1 MTSTTRL
8 VDTGWLDEHLE
19 GPELLVCDCR
29 FAGTR
34 EASEATYLDGHIPGA
49 IHLYWLDA
57 LCTADT
63 TVTTFL
69 PTPAEVRRTL
79 GGLGIT
85 DGTYVVGYAEA
96 GSPYASRLWHVL
108 QHFGHER
115 VALLDGGIDKWLAE
129 GRPVGRERVSAAAAG
144 FHSSTVNGTTTAGE
158 LQRRLDDPELKI
170 VDVRSPA
177 EYDGSDRRA
186 ARGGHIPGALLLPWQ
201 DDLRPDGTLRSPAE
215 IRARAEAQGIFHEH
229 EVVTYCQGG
238 VRAAHSAFALSRA
251 GYPNVRVYDGS
262 WAEWGNSPHL
272 PAETTPELAAIS
284 VGAIPHPGNDPTAAT
299 SPPRI
304 RAMKYAPSD
313 PGGMTSS
320 NSQPNTPL

>member
-1 MTSTTRL
+1 MTLSTRL
-8 VDTGWLDEHLE
+8 VETAWVDEHLE
-19 GPELLVCDCR
+19 DPELLICDCR

-34 EASEATYLDGHIPGA
+34 EASEAVYLAGHIPGA
-49 IHLYWLDA
+49 IHVYWLDA

-69 PTPAEVRRTL
+69 PTAAEAQRKL
-79 GGLGIT
+79 GALGIT
-85 DGTYVVGYAEA
+85 EGTYVVGYAEA

-108 QHFGHER
+108 SHFGHER

-129 GRPVGRERVSAAAAG
+129 GRPVRRERVPAAAAA
-144 FHSSTVNGTTTAGE
+144 FHPSTMNGTITAGE
-158 LQRRLDDPELKI
+158 LRRRFDDPKLRI
-170 VDVRSPA
+170 LDVRSPA

-201 DDLRPDGTLRSPAE
+201 DDLRQDGTLRSPAE
-215 IRARAEAQGIFHEH
+215 LRARAEALGIAPEH

-262 WAEWGNSPHL
+262 WAEWGNEPHL
-272 PAETTPELAAIS
+272 PVETAPELAA
-284 VGAIPHPGNDPTAAT
+284 T
-299 SPPRI
+299 
-304 RAMKYAPSD
+304 
-313 PGGMTSS
+313 
-320 NSQPNTPL
+320 